1 MKDLSDDRHA
11 VEGGDRVR
19 ARRRDH
25 GDRGGG
31 AGSPAPDRRRAS
43 PATSRSHVRFGYT
56 DDGTVL
62 KDVDLTIEAGQRGR
76 SSD

>member
-1 MKDLSDDRHA
+1 
-11 VEGGDRVR
+11 
-19 ARRRDH
+19 
-25 GDRGGG
+25 
-31 AGSPAPDRRRAS
+31 
-43 PATSRSHVRFGYT
+43 VRFGYT